1 MLIVRFAIAINGH
14 MQIRLLASCYVCDD
28 VINFYAAYKLQ
39 IVCLWKTLAGL
50 LLPDPAPDHRVSSSL
65 PLQYTACTSGMISG
79 IMIYISLIYTCM
91 PIYRIAGNFRGGKI
105 LVIFVPERGKTKI

>member
-1 MLIVRFAIAINGH
+1 MLIVRFANAINGH
-14 MQIRLLASCYVCDD
+14 MQSRLLASCYVCDD

-39 IVCLWKTLAGL
+39 IVCLWGTLAGL

-79 IMIYISLIYTCM
+79 IMM
-91 PIYRIAGNFRGGKI
+91 GGCV
-105 LVIFVPERGKTKI
+105 L